1 CVDNRINFGVDG
13 NATAN
18 YCTSIGIS
26 RTDAGYY
33 WDGYP
38 GARVSNS
45 IAYGGRYGVIGA
57 IVSYSDM
64 WAAGDNLGGASSLGP
79 MVSSFDP
86 YFGDDAYR
94 LRPESFFTDWS
105 VSGGQIGAYGPGPM
119 GITSVPEA
127 MAVRSELVDGSV
139 RITWST
145 GGSAGEK
152 ATILRRDGATG

>member
-1 CVDNRINFGVDG
+1 IRSSSTAIAINGHVNGTIRACSLIGSGTGTGVSLTPSISTIPYDTLAVEPTRVEGFDTGVHVLAGGTAQNILCVDNRINFGVDG

-86 YFGDDAYR
+86 YFG
-94 LRPESFFTDWS
+94 
-105 VSGGQIGAYGPGPM
+105 
-119 GITSVPEA
+119 
-127 MAVRSELVDGSV
+127 
-139 RITWST
+139 
-145 GGSAGEK
+145 
-152 ATILRRDGATG
+152 